1 MQKTEFKISGNNFG
15 RPMFRVPVVITIVFF
30 LSFLFTTQNCFAQ
43 SSSSSK
49 ESVQINT
56 TYVVS
61 TFSLP
66 DGMWGYLIKANGI
79 NVFIS
84 HNRST
89 GEINAPDYTT
99 EEEALIAGEIKV
111 NELKKKT
118 IQTNS
123 STNKHN

>member
-1 MQKTEFKISGNNFG
+1 MQKTEINISGNNFG
-15 RPMFRVPVVITIVFF
+15 RTMFRVPVVITIVFF
-30 LSFLFTTQNCFAQ
+30 LSFLFTIQNCFGQ

-56 TYVVS
+56 MYVIS
-61 TFSLP
+61 TFTLP
-66 DGMWGYLIKANGI
+66 DGMWGYLIKADGI

-89 GEINAPDYTT
+89 GEINAPDYAT

-111 NELKKKT
+111 NEFKKNT

-123 STNKHN
+123 STNKHY